1 MVINVIGNSSSSYD
15 NGNRSD
21 TSLFVENRYLRT
33 NYIEADIEEDIN
45 MRNQFKIEN
54 LPYPQEKSDA
64 VCKSYVDNILNNSG
78 INKKH

>member
-45 MRNQFKIEN
+45 MRNQFKIKN
-54 LPYPQEKSDA
+54 LPYPQENSDA
-64 VCKSYVDNILNNSG
+64 VCKSYVDNILNGSG
-78 INKKH
+78 IKKKH